1 MKFLKITM
9 CCLLALCFSAGCLGE
24 KTTSC
29 GPGQQEADVLSTD
42 STLDV
47 ETVSAVG
54 DAFREDSVDGE

>member
-47 ETVSAVG
+47 
-54 DAFREDSVDGE
+54 